1 MNKLISLW
9 KNNQQIIRY
18 LIFGVLTTLVSLV
31 IYGACVY
38 TVLDPQDPI
47 QLAAANVL
55 SWIGAVTFAYF
66 TNRKYVFQSNSQ
78 HQLREAGSFFLSRIG
93 TLLLDVALMHAMVQ
107 WMGMNDKIAKLIVQ
121 VVVIVANYVL
131 SRFFVFR
138 KGESA

>member
-1 MNKLISLW
+1 MEILDANGKPRFVMENARFKSGEAM
-9 KNNQQIIRY
+9 RT
-18 LIFGVLTTLVSLV
+18 GEASTASVSLDATK
-31 IYGACVY
+31 I
-38 TVLDPQDPI
+38 
-47 QLAAANVL
+47 
-55 SWIGAVTFAYF
+55 VTMDQ
-66 TNRKYVFQSNSQ
+66 QSLLEFIKQGN
-78 HQLREAGSFFLSRIG
+78 HMLLTLKEG